1 MINGRDSA
9 AVAQVVGEVEGQG
22 GQALGVVADVSLP
35 GEADRLVQA
44 ALSRW
49 GQVDV
54 LVNNAGITRDGLLIR
69 MKEEDWDQVLNIN
82 LKASFLC
89 CRAVVRAMLKQRW
102 GRIINISSVAALT
115 GNAGQANYASAKAGL
130 LGLTKSLARELASRG
145 ITVNAVAPG
154 LIETEMTRHIP
165 EDLIQAIP
173 LGYQGSP
180 EDVAQAVLFLAS
192 PQARYITGQ
201 VLSVDGGLGMA

>member
-1 MINGRDSA
+1 M
-9 AVAQVVGEVEGQG
+9 AQVVGEVEAQG

-165 EDLIQAIP
+165 ENLVQAIP
-173 LGYQGSP
+173 LGYLGSP

>member
-1 MINGRDSA
+1 M
-9 AVAQVVGEVEGQG
+9 AQVVGEVEGQG

-54 LVNNAGITRDGLLIR
+54 LVNNAGIARDGLLIR

-165 EDLIQAIP
+165 ENLVQAIP
-173 LGYQGSP
+173 LGYLGSP

>member
-1 MINGRDSA
+1 
-9 AVAQVVGEVEGQG
+9 VAQVVGEVEGQG

-54 LVNNAGITRDGLLIR
+54 LVNNAGIARDGLLVR

-165 EDLIQAIP
+165 EDLVQAIP
-173 LGYQGSP
+173 LGYLGSP

>member
-1 MINGRDSA
+1 M
-9 AVAQVVGEVEGQG
+9 AQVVGEVEGQG

-54 LVNNAGITRDGLLIR
+54 LVNNAGIARDGLLVR

-165 EDLIQAIP
+165 EDLVQAIP
-173 LGYQGSP
+173 LGYLGSP

>member
-1 MINGRDSA
+1 M
-9 AVAQVVGEVEGQG
+9 AQVVGEVEGQG

-54 LVNNAGITRDGLLIR
+54 LVNNAGIARDGLLVR

-165 EDLIQAIP
+165 ENLVQAIP
-173 LGYQGSP
+173 LGYLGSP